1 MNILEM
7 QTRID
12 VVADAVRAKLV
23 GDPVRAFEYQ
33 FAEIGAKEYAAAGY
47 TGTVPPV
54 VQCWATAKGWTA
66 QAAADDIIAEGA
78 QYHGALEYLRATRL
92 QGKYALV
99 GMSQQDAE
107 ASFASTI
114 NALKVLG

>member
-1 MNILEM
+1 MNITDM
-7 QTRID
+7 TARID

-33 FAEIGAKEYAAAGY
+33 AAEIGAKAYKATGY
-47 TGTVPPV
+47 TGAVPPV
-54 VQCWATAKGWTA
+54 VQCWADTKGWTA
-66 QAAADDIIAEGA
+66 QAACDDILTEAA
-78 QYHGALEYLRATRL
+78 QYHGALEYLRSTRL

-99 GMSQQDAE
+99 GLSQDAAE
-107 ASFASTI
+107 ASFAATI